1 MDAQFQALL
10 RDIPDYDSFLT
21 LDEMDA
27 NSRLLAAEHPES
39 TTLMEIG
46 RTREDRP
53 LLCLKIG
60 SGPQNAL
67 MFGCPH
73 PNEPIGA
80 MMLEYLTKKLAKD
93 EDLRERLGYTWYF
106 VKAWDADGYVK
117 NEGWLK
123 GPFNIYNYGRNFF
136 RPAGFSQVDWTFP
149 IDYKKLHFHNM
160 LPETAAMKKLIDE
173 IQPRFIYALHNS
185 GFGGVYWYE
194 SEPTPEIYDELHKIP
209 GRQQLPLSL
218 GSAESPSCKANAP
231 AIYQDLGIQEMYDY
245 IEKYVGEDAAVREIN
260 TGDCSAAYAHEHY
273 GTFTLLTE
281 LPYFFDPSIEDQ
293 RLTDMT
299 RLDIVRQKTS
309 EIRAINEDLR
319 SILALSKDY
328 LSKDNPYVEA
338 VADFSH
344 DGSDAEL
351 NCAENDPAFLEKIT
365 YAEKLDEL
373 VIGKFYKM
381 ILYGM
386 LIRANETELTNID
399 ASLEP
404 EKYAAVRKG
413 FDAAL
418 AGFEKIMAFLESNLN
433 YQVVPIKKLIRV
445 QLESGLRVID
455 YLKKQDQV
463 K

>member
-1 MDAQFQALL
+1 M
-10 RDIPDYDSFLT
+10 
-21 LDEMDA
+21 
-27 NSRLLAAEHPES
+27 
-39 TTLMEIG
+39 
-46 RTREDRP
+46 
-53 LLCLKIG
+53 
-60 SGPQNAL
+60 
-67 MFGCPH
+67 
-73 PNEPIGA
+73 
-80 MMLEYLTKKLAKD
+80 
-93 EDLRERLGYTWYF
+93 
-106 VKAWDADGYVK
+106 
-117 NEGWLK
+117 
-123 GPFNIYNYGRNFF
+123 
-136 RPAGFSQVDWTFP
+136 
-149 IDYKKLHFHNM
+149 
-160 LPETAAMKKLIDE
+160 
-173 IQPRFIYALHNS
+173 
-185 GFGGVYWYE
+185 
-194 SEPTPEIYDELHKIP
+194 
-209 GRQQLPLSL
+209 SL

-260 TGDCSAAYAHEHY
+260 TGDCSAAYAYERY
-273 GTFTLLTE
+273 KTFTLLTE
-281 LPYFFDPSIEDQ
+281 LPYFFDPGIEDQ
-293 RLTDMT
+293 RLADMT
-299 RLDIVRQKTS
+299 RLDVVRQKTA

-351 NCAENDPAFLEKIT
+351 NCAENDPALLEKIT
-365 YAEKLDEL
+365 YAEQLDEL

-418 AGFEKIMAFLESNLN
+418 AGFEKITAFLESNLN
-433 YQVVPIKKLIRV
+433 YQVVPIKKLIHV

-455 YLKKQDQV
+455 YLKEKDQA